1 MNNAVCSAA
10 MAEKNEMPIIS
21 IAKKIDELYLMSDED
36 LALTYI
42 DGDNRAFDILL
53 ERNQEKLFS
62 YILFVV
68 RNRDFANDIFQDT
81 FLKVITKLQNGDY
94 RPSGKFSAW
103 LTRIAHNILMDRYR
117 SLQNDGTIDVGE
129 ENDMAKM
136 EGDLVTDQSMESY
149 FINEQVFS
157 DIKMLMEKLPPVQRE
172 VVFMRYFQELSFKE
186 IAEMT
191 DVSINTALGRM
202 HYALQNLRRMIKKN
216 KLELQMV

>member
-1 MNNAVCSAA
+1 
-10 MAEKNEMPIIS
+10 MPMLS
-21 IAKKIDELYLMSDED
+21 IAKKIDELYAMSDEE

-81 FLKVITKLQNGDY
+81 FLKVITKLQSGDY
-94 RPSGKFSAW
+94 RPTGKFGAW

-117 SLQNDGTIDVGE
+117 SVQYDGIVEIGE

-136 EGDLVTDQSMESY
+136 EGEFVTDQSIESY

-157 DIKMLMEKLPPVQRE
+157 DIKLLVEKLPPAQRE

-186 IAEMT
+186 IAET
-191 DVSINTALGRM
+191 TEVSINTALGRM
-202 HYALQNLRRMIKKN
+202 HYALQNLRRMIKNN
-216 KLELQMV
+216 KIELQMV